1 MITIGSDDSHEI
13 VLFSGTLGTQ
23 SVRVWLEDRGGGIA
37 LLSHDIGPGLERAF
51 GTDEIET
58 FLEVDATDVPSLAV
72 ALGHA
77 GADPIPLLAARYRG
91 DSMATSHLRQLLTE
105 HGIPH
110 RFFVV

>member
-1 MITIGSDDSHEI
+1 MAEEI
-13 VLFSGTLGTQ
+13 VLFGGQLGTQ

-37 LLSHDIGPGLERAF
+37 LLSHDIGPALESAF
-51 GTDEIET
+51 GSGDIET
-58 FLEVDATDVPSLAV
+58 FLEIDVADVSRLAA

-77 GADPIPLLAARYRG
+77 GADPMPLLAARYQG
-91 DSMATSHLRQLLTE
+91 DSMATSHLRQLLTD